1 MKSVRKRLTY
11 ANVMSSIAVFL
22 VLAGGTAFAASH
34 LGKESVGTKQ
44 LKKEAVTAAKLKNG
58 AVSGS
63 KIAPGAVDASK
74 INAAGLTV
82 PNAAHAGTADSAT
95 NAGHAGTA
103 DSATNATNATN
114 ADNAGALGG
123 VPASGY
129 ARNQLEAVNIVGV
142 AGEPALEGGCVNL
155 SAEFEKLGFYKDPFG
170 IVHLQGEATGCSATF
185 GATFTLPA
193 GFRPAKQQ
201 IFSVHSAS
209 DTVPGAIRIEPT
221 GQIERF
227 SAQDAGLNGITF
239 RAAN

>member
-74 INAAGLTV
+74 INAAGLAV
-82 PNAAHAGTADSAT
+82 P
-95 NAGHAGTA
+95 NAGHAGAA
-103 DSATNATNATN
+103 DSATNATNA
-114 ADNAGALGG
+114 ANAGALGG

-129 ARNQLEAVNIVGV
+129 ARNQLEAVNIVGA
-142 AGEPALEGGCVNL
+142 AGEPALEGGCVDL
-155 SAEFEKLGFYKDPFG
+155 SGEFEKLGFYKDPFG

-209 DTVPGAIRIEPT
+209 DSVPGAIRIEPT

-227 SAQDAGLNGITF
+227 SAQDAGLNGVTF